1 MSQIKNSFLLF
12 TIFLTLISFLTP
24 VLAQADEANP
34 YPEEAWSLQDIVDLV
49 GTLRDFVL
57 IVGMLLVVSFLV
69 WSGVTFLQ
77 AQGNPEKIQLA
88 KQRFIWTLIGAA
100 VILGTYAIL
109 ASIRGFV
116 GKGWL

>member
-1 MSQIKNSFLLF
+1 MNRFKNPFLFFAIL
-12 TIFLTLISFLTP
+12 LTLTFFFGPSL
-24 VLAQADEANP
+24 VQAQEANP
-34 YPEEAWSLQDIVDLV
+34 YPEEAWSLQDIVNLV

-57 IVGMLLVVSFLV
+57 IVGMLLVVIFLI

-88 KQRFIWTLIGAA
+88 KQRFVWTLIGAA

-109 ASIRGFV
+109 ATIRGFI

>member
-1 MSQIKNSFLLF
+1 MKNFLFILAITLTVGFLF
-12 TIFLTLISFLTP
+12 WSIAPLPAF
-24 VLAQADEANP
+24 ANGANP

-69 WSGVTFLQ
+69 WSGISFLR
-77 AQGNPEKIQLA
+77 AQGNPEKVQAA

-116 GKGWL
+116 GKSWL